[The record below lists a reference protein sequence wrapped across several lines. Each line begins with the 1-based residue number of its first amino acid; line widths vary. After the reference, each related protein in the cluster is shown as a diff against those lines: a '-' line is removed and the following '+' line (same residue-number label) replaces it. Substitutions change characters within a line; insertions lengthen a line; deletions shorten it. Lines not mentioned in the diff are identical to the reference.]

1 MKVLLVARL
10 SNTVL
15 EFSGARFGR
24 TRERGM
30 ERSQLLSK
38 QRSRKRG
45 KLVDWKSVD
54 HLTQSCWR

>member
-10 SNTVL
+10 SNRELAV
-15 EFSGARFGR
+15 SGARFGR

-38 QRSRKRG
+38 QRSRERG
-45 KLVDWKSVD
+45 KLVDWTGVD
-54 HLTQSCWR
+54 HLIESC